1 MLPACNKATANKTR
15 GACEKDSFHNLSW
28 MKEQTTG
35 NFTWLSVVCVGD
47 WGNLRILDP
56 LDSLSD
62 YNLFAIDQVDALV
75 QVAA

>member
-1 MLPACNKATANKTR
+1 
-15 GACEKDSFHNLSW
+15 

-47 WGNLRILDP
+47 WGDLRILDFLDS

-62 YNLFAIDQVDALV
+62 YNLFAIYQVDALV
-75 QVAA
+75 QVEA